1 MKKLV
6 LLATAALVAMLI
18 LVPAGVT
25 QETTEATTAETLPET
40 GGLVALSVLL
50 PAAALLLG
58 SSVVTYALV
67 RRR

>member
-18 LVPAGVT
+18 LVPAGAT
-25 QETTEATTAETLPET
+25 QEAKEATTAEPLPET
-40 GGLVALSVLL
+40 GGLVAPSVLL